1 VVAATVNIEAYSDA
15 DLTQVF
21 VYKAG
26 GVAVDLTGSTLR
38 MGIRRNAADLFED
51 LLLTTENGGLAITD
65 AVNGVFKL
73 IITDHQLVLLDG
85 IYQHSL
91 VRITPDALRLP
102 IWRGQLVVNAG
113 AARGSMLSGPVMRI
127 SVGFAAGVGTC
138 SAIGLNRS
146 GAGSAAGAGLAQATG
161 VALGT
166 VAGQGV
172 AAGSGAA
179 QAAGVGIGTIVGQG
193 AAAGT
198 GTATGVNAAAGGTGG
213 LIATQVQ
220 INTQNF
226 YTSMTS
232 KSETGAPVGSG
243 NCVIGSLSWM
253 PSGAMDISAL
263 TSITDDK
270 GNSYTIVDS
279 LVDSTNHYAL
289 VTFIKWNITNA
300 PSTITATFNN
310 FYQRQDL
317 AWAEYTGVAAGDP
330 RDGHSIN
337 LIPSV
342 AATADAATSG
352 NFTTTVANNRIWA
365 ALIDTRGYSNG
376 YLAGTGYTKN
386 AFWYWNNG
394 AVEDGLVSSA
404 GTTSAKFTVGS
415 QGSMSQGAPSDVLVA
430 AVALKGVLGGGVA
443 SAVGKASATGKALA
457 TIASAPLHVSGGTI
471 LDGNN
476 NPWRGLGIGVID
488 HLVAEQGAAMW
499 TKMKSWWPHM
509 KLVRLA
515 CYATNPPSTW
525 APFVNAATADGCYV
539 VLEHH
544 PGSDFAYTG
553 AVLAEESAWYVSL
566 ARYYNQNPFVLYQT
580 INEPGVAARGS
591 NDQMRATYDALRGA
605 GYTGMIFCEAGEGAD
620 GYSWSVSSSA
630 SLFSTM
636 TNVAWDIHSYNWQS
650 SYSTSTAVI
659 TADMNSRITDMQTV
673 HSADGVMP
681 CICLETGNS
690 TVGNAYDAGGPQT
703 VQAAYQNLNLTG
715 VTAWVWGDFTGFTN
729 DYNNLMTDA
738 VGTGLTN
745 YGRQVQAYIEPS
757 IGYGTASGV
766 GVATGRGPAPT
777 SISRA
782 QGKGANGGGI
792 ATTIAVTLDVAVY
805 SGNFVCG
812 AVSYNR
818 NHTLS
823 SVTDDKGN
831 SYNLETAI
839 DDTAN
844 GQKTC
849 GFSRGNIT
857 NGPTIITATFAD
869 GTNARSIV
877 VDEFYFILA
886 STDPRD
892 AHGGQAMAN
901 STGTGANAV
910 TSGNF
915 TTTVNGDLLYG
926 VEANVSA
933 GDDGSTTVSA
943 GTTTNA
949 TYALT
954 GTDSGS
960 SSNQAAQI
968 KSEWAVQSA
977 ASATT
982 AATFTHS
989 AATGRTVF
997 LISAKHA

>member
-1 VVAATVNIEAYSDA
+1 VT
-15 DLTQVF
+15 
-21 VYKAG
+21 
-26 GVAVDLTGSTLR
+26 
-38 MGIRRNAADLFED
+38 
-51 LLLTTENGGLAITD
+51 
-65 AVNGVFKL
+65 
-73 IITDHQLVLLDG
+73 
-85 IYQHSL
+85 
-91 VRITPDALRLP
+91 
-102 IWRGQLVVNAG
+102 G
-113 AARGSMLSGPVMRI
+113 AA
-127 SVGFAAGVGTC
+127 
-138 SAIGLNRS
+138 
-146 GAGSAAGAGLAQATG
+146 
-161 VALGT
+161 
-166 VAGQGV
+166 
-172 AAGSGAA
+172 
-179 QAAGVGIGTIVGQG
+179 
-193 AAAGT
+193 
-198 GTATGVNAAAGGTGG
+198 
-213 LIATQVQ
+213 
-220 INTQNF
+220 
-226 YTSMTS
+226 
-232 KSETGAPVGSG
+232 VGSG
-243 NCVIGSLSWM
+243 NCVVGSLTWM
-253 PSGAMDISAL
+253 PSGAMDISGL

-270 GNSYTIVDS
+270 ANSYTIIDS
-279 LVDSTNHYAL
+279 LVDTTNHHAL

-342 AATADAATSG
+342 AATTDAATSG
-352 NFTTTVANNRIWA
+352 NFTTTAVNDRIWA

-376 YLAGTGYTKN
+376 YLAGTGGVKN
-386 AFWYWNNG
+386 AYWFWNNG
-394 AVEDGLVSSA
+394 AIEDRLSSSL
-404 GTTSAKFTVGS
+404 GTIAATFTVGP
-415 QGSMSQGAPSDVLVA
+415 QGSASQGAPCDALVA

-443 SAVGKASATGKALA
+443 NAVGKASGTGSALA
-457 TIASAPLHVSGGTI
+457 TIARAPLHVSSGQI
-471 LDGNN
+471 VDGNN
-476 NPWRGLGIGVID
+476 NPWRGLGIAVID
-488 HLVAEQGAAMW
+488 HLVVEQGAAMW
-499 TKMKSWWPHM
+499 TKIKSWWPLT

-515 CYATNPPSTW
+515 CYATNPPATW
-525 APFVNAATADGCYV
+525 APFINAATADGCYV

-553 AVLAEESAWYVSL
+553 AVLAEESAWYASL

-630 SLFSTM
+630 SLFATM

-650 SYSTSTAVI
+650 NYSTSSAVI
-659 TADMNSRITDMQTV
+659 TSDMNSRIVDMQTV

-690 TVGNAYDAGGPQT
+690 TAGNAYDPGGPQT
-703 VQAAYQNLNLTG
+703 VWAAYQNLNLTG

-729 DYNNLMTDA
+729 DFNNLTTDA
-738 VGTGLTN
+738 VGTGITK
-745 YGRQVQAYIEPS
+745 YGYQVQAFLSPS
-757 IGYGTASGV
+757 TGFGMASG
-766 GVATGRGPAPT
+766 TGSAPGKAPPPAG
-777 SISRA
+777 ISRA
-782 QGKGANGGGI
+782 QGKGANGGAA
-792 ATTIAVTLDVAVY
+792 ATTLAVTLDSSVY

-831 SYNLETAI
+831 SYNLESVL

-857 NGPTIITATFAD
+857 NAPITITANFAD
-869 GTNARSIV
+869 ATQARSIV
-877 VDEFYFILA
+877 VDEFYGILA
-886 STDPRD
+886 ATDPRD
-892 AHGGQAMAN
+892 THGGQTMGNA
-901 STGTGANAV
+901 TGTGTNAV

-926 VEANVSA
+926 AEANVSA
-933 GDDGSTTVSA
+933 GDDGSTTVTA
-943 GTTTNA
+943 GTTSNA
-949 TYALT
+949 TYTLT
-954 GTDSGS
+954 GTDSGA

-968 KSEWAVQSA
+968 KSEWAVQST

-989 AATGRTVF
+989 LATGRTVI
-997 LISAKHA
+997 LISAKHG